1 MLSKLTSNNN
11 YDLKSLFESLQFI
24 YSGCFQELI
33 RQISIECKSKGNLI
47 KKIWTSYLQIFE
59 KTITER
65 DHIILNQESTY
76 LNEIGRI
83 HKLYQKELEIF
94 YKKNETLTHDKKKLI
109 SDLDKSQTNFK
120 YLLGKNEKVPTYLI
134 KKPLIKINMINYNY
148 FIKKN

>member
-11 YDLKSLFESLQFI
+11 YDLKSLFESLQLI

-47 KKIWTSYLQIFE
+47 KKIWNSDLQLFE

-65 DHIILNQESTY
+65 DQVILNQESTY

-83 HKLYQKELEIF
+83 HKLYQKELEIY
-94 YKKNETLTHDKKKLI
+94 YKKNETLMHDKKKLI
-109 SDLDKSQTNFK
+109 LDLDKSQTNFK
-120 YLLGKNEKVPTYLI
+120 YLRGKIEKVHIILL
-134 KKPLIKINMINYNY
+134 KKLDTKYNHNY
-148 FIKKN
+148 FIL